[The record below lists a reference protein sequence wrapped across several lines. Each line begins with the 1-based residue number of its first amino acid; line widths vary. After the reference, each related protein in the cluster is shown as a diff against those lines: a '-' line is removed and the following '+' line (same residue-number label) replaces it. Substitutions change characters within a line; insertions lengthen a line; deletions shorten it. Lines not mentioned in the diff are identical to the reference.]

1 MENLV
6 LKLVLTGDFST
17 EAFSQGL
24 LELRNTP
31 GETGSSPAEIV
42 FGHNLRSIF
51 PAHHSS
57 YAPRWKAATMERN
70 RLAAA
75 YYDAFA
81 HPLAPNFQLL
91 VGTVCF

>member
-1 MENLV
+1 MESLV
-6 LKLVLTGDFST
+6 LNLAPTGDFST

-42 FGHNLRSIF
+42 FGHNLRSIV

-57 YAPRWKAATMERN
+57 YATHWKAATIVWDRI
-70 RLAAA
+70 AAPA
-75 YYDAFA
+75 AKAKFNTT
-81 HPLAPNFQLL
+81 HTIIL
-91 VGTVCF
+91 